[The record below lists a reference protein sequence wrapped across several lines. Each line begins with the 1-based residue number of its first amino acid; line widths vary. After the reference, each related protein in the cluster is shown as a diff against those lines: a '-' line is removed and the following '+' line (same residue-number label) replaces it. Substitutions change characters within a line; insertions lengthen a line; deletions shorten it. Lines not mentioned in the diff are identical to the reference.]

1 MNRRSKTALI
11 IGATSDIGRSL
22 ARALA
27 REGYGLQ
34 LAARNSAWL
43 EEEACD
49 LRVRGEGPLSLH
61 RCDVLEAGCGVSL
74 IDGLDTLPDVAVCVV
89 GLLGEQDQA
98 ETDPVAAQ
106 LIMRTNFE
114 GPALLMGSL
123 ARRFEER
130 GHGVLVGIS
139 SVAGDRGRRSNYVY
153 GSAKAAFTAFLSGLR
168 NRLWASGVRV
178 LTVKPGYVRT
188 RMTEGMDLPRLLVA
202 TPEEIAEGVLRAI
215 SRRRDVIYIRPIWNL
230 VMLVVRAIPEGIFK
244 RLKL

>member
-1 MNRRSKTALI
+1 M
-11 IGATSDIGRSL
+11 
-22 ARALA
+22 
-27 REGYGLQ
+27 
-34 LAARNSAWL
+34 
-43 EEEACD
+43 
-49 LRVRGEGPLSLH
+49 H
-61 RCDVLEAGCGVSL
+61 RCDVLEAGCGASL

-89 GLLGEQDQA
+89 GLLGEQHQA

-106 LIMRTNFE
+106 RIMRTNFE
-114 GPALLMGSL
+114 GPALLMGML

-178 LTVKPGYVRT
+178 VTVKPGYVRT
-188 RMTEGMDLPRLLVA
+188 RMTEGMNLPGLLVA
-202 TPEEIAEGVLRAI
+202 TPEEVAEGVLRAI